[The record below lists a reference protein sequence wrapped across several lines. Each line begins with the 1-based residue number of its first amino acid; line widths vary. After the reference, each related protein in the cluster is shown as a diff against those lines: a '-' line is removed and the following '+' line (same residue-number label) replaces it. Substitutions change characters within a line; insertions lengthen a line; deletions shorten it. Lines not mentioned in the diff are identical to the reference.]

1 MDINGHPSNDIARYP
16 MKNIKIGCL
25 TLGMSALLLHLTGCG
40 GPSDQPDL
48 GQVTGTITLDGDP
61 LPRTSVMFQ
70 PENGRPATGITDEE
84 GHYELTYIRETKG
97 TKIGKNLVQI
107 GGIEESEDE
116 EDAVA
121 FDADGEPIT
130 QASAQPIIKPK
141 IPVKYNLRSELE
153 VDVQPGENT
162 FDFDLES

>member
-1 MDINGHPSNDIARYP
+1 
-16 MKNIKIGCL
+16 MKNIKSGCL
-25 TLGMSALLLHLTGCG
+25 AFGMSALLLHLTGCSG
-40 GPSDQPDL
+40 TSDQPDL
-48 GQVTGTITLDGDP
+48 GQVIGTITLDGEP

-70 PENGRPATGITDEE
+70 PENGRPATGITDKE
-84 GHYELTYIRETKG
+84 GRYELTYIRETKG

-107 GGIEESEDE
+107 GGNEESEDE
-116 EDAVA
+116 EEAVA
-121 FDADGEPIT
+121 FDADGEPIA
-130 QASAQPIIKPK
+130 QASAQPTNKPT